1 MIIQSQRVKK
11 TILTALADE
20 EMTKILDS
28 VMSHSKSIAN
38 ITREYITISFLFFIT
53 KIDVFI
59 HKQYLLYIYRLV
71 ILLGLERFIN
81 KNSLNRNTTTVRYF
95 LIFTKVK

>member
-11 TILTALADE
+11 TILTALDDE

>member
-38 ITREYITISFLFFIT
+38 ITREYITISFLFFMT

>member
-95 LIFTKVK
+95 LIFTRVK